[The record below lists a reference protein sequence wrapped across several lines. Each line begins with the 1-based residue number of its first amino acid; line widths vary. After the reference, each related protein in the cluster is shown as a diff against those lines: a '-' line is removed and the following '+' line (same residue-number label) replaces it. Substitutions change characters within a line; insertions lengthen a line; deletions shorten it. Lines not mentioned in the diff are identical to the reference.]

1 MFGFVLPLLLPT
13 ILAPHKFLCSCRR
26 QNIDA
31 LRGML
36 IFAADDDV
44 VRALAPLG
52 VATFRHPALGS
63 FPTKAAHGYGDVRS
77 VFFSGILLYRFCV
90 RSFSSFS
97 WRIISFVHSYIL
109 MRQFFTHEILRDFCC
124 P

>member
-1 MFGFVLPLLLPT
+1 
-13 ILAPHKFLCSCRR
+13 
-26 QNIDA
+26 
-31 LRGML
+31 ML

-77 VFFSGILLYRFCV
+77 VFFPAFYCIDFVCALSLLSVGALFLLYTPIF
-90 RSFSSFS
+90 
-97 WRIISFVHSYIL
+97 
-109 MRQFFTHEILRDFCC
+109 
-124 P
+124 